1 MPSIKYRIF
10 LWESVLVSIIFR
22 NFADAFNTFI
32 GALVCMADDIRKYQ
46 NAVDA
51 IKTAILQSQARAAK
65 AVNQEQLALYYG
77 IGRYVS
83 ANTRKKNWGTG
94 AIEAISSQ
102 LRKELPGLRGFSATS
117 MRNMR
122 TFYEEWR
129 LLEANSSVTTDEIN
143 AVPSNSSVATD
154 EFTKIN
160 ANSAVTTA
168 DSADDAEIRQLQ
180 LANLPNFPLREFLS
194 ISFTHHVAILAKA
207 KTYEERVF
215 YMKYAD
221 MYKATVED
229 VEKVIKQ
236 DLYHHQDKMP
246 NNFLATIPNYKQAY
260 RAIRM
265 FKDEYLLD
273 FINVEELGMHDEDI
287 DESVIESNI
296 VHNVKNFIMTF
307 GRGFTFSGSQV
318 HYDKLGHDHWIDL
331 LFFNRDLNRTVV
343 FELKNGKFKVAYLA
357 QLSAYLRILNDDD
370 RRDHEEAPIGIIL
383 CKETDKD
390 YAGYI
395 MQDFRQPMGVAT
407 YKTADEMDPELLK
420 ALPPKEELQRVF
432 AESSKKAEK

>member
-1 MPSIKYRIF
+1 MNQEIK
-10 LWESVLVSIIFR
+10 
-22 NFADAFNTFI
+22 T
-32 GALVCMADDIRKYQ
+32 YQ
-46 NAVDA
+46 NAVEI

-65 AVNQEQLALYYG
+65 AVNQEQLALYFG

-83 ANTRKKNWGTG
+83 ANTRKKNWGQG
-94 AIEAISSQ
+94 AIEAISNQ
-102 LRKELPGLRGFSATS
+102 LKQELPGLRGFSAPS
-117 MRNMR
+117 LRKMRI
-122 TFYEEWR
+122 FYEEWSM
-129 LLEANSSVTTDEIN
+129 LERNSFVPTNKLDSLPDKTFVATNKFTEIN
-143 AVPSNSSVATD
+143 TNSAVATD
-154 EFTKIN
+154 EFE
-160 ANSAVTTA
+160 
-168 DSADDAEIRQLQ
+168 DDREIRQLR
-180 LANLPNFPLREFLS
+180 LANLPDFPLREFLS
-194 ISFTHHVAILAKA
+194 ISFTHHIAILAKA
-207 KTYEERVF
+207 KAYEERIF

-221 MYKATVED
+221 TYKPTVED
-229 VEKVIKQ
+229 LEKAIVQ

-246 NNFLATIPNYKQAY
+246 NNFLATIPDYKQAY

-273 FINVEELGMHDEDI
+273 YINVEELGMHDEDV
-287 DESVIESNI
+287 DERVIESNI

-307 GRGFTFSGSQV
+307 GRGFSFCGSQV

-331 LFFNRDLNRTVV
+331 LFFCRDLNRTVV
-343 FELKNGKFKVAYLA
+343 FELKNGNFKVGYLA

-383 CKETDKD
+383 CKNADKD

-395 MQDFRQPMGVAT
+395 MQDFKQPMGVAT

-432 AESSKKAEK
+432 VESSKKEEEA

>member
-1 MPSIKYRIF
+1 MHQHNPNIKMND
-10 LWESVLVSIIFR
+10 II
-22 NFADAFNTFI
+22 NY
-32 GALVCMADDIRKYQ
+32 KS
-46 NAVDA
+46 AVNV

-65 AVNQEQLALYYG
+65 AVNQEQLALYFG

-83 ANTRKKNWGTG
+83 ANTRKKNWGKG

-102 LRKELPGLRGFSATS
+102 LRAELPGLRGFSATS

-129 LLEANSSVTTDEIN
+129 LLESNSSVTTDEIQLLSSKSSVVTDEFTEIN
-143 AVPSNSSVATD
+143 NNSSVATD
-154 EFTKIN
+154 EFEE
-160 ANSAVTTA
+160 
-168 DSADDAEIRQLQ
+168 DREIRQLQ
-180 LANLPNFPLREFLS
+180 LANMPDFPLREFLS
-194 ISFTHHVAILAKA
+194 ISFTHHIAILAKA
-207 KTYEERVF
+207 KAYDERVF
-215 YMKYAD
+215 YMRYAD
-221 MYKATVED
+221 TYKPTVED
-229 VEKVIKQ
+229 LEKAITQ

-246 NNFLATIPNYKQAY
+246 NNFLATIPDYKQAY

-265 FKDEYLLD
+265 FKDEYLLN
-273 FINVEELGMHDEDI
+273 FINVEELGMHDEDV

-307 GRGFTFSGSQV
+307 GRGFTFCGSQV

-343 FELKNGKFKVAYLA
+343 FELKNGRFKVGYLG
-357 QLSAYLRILNDDD
+357 QLSAYLRVLNDED
-370 RRDHEEAPIGIIL
+370 RRNHEEAPIGIIL
-383 CKETDKD
+383 CRDADKD

-395 MQDFRQPMGVAT
+395 MQDFCQPMGVAT

-432 AESSKKAEK
+432 EESSKED

>member
-1 MPSIKYRIF
+1 MSEIK
-10 LWESVLVSIIFR
+10 E
-22 NFADAFNTFI
+22 
-32 GALVCMADDIRKYQ
+32 YQ
-46 NAVDA
+46 NAVDV
-51 IKTAILQSQARAAK
+51 IKTAILQSQARAAR

-83 ANTRKKNWGTG
+83 ANTRKKYWGQG
-94 AIEAISSQ
+94 AIEAISNQ
-102 LRKELPGLRGFSATS
+102 LKQELPGLRGFSATS

-129 LLEANSSVTTDEIN
+129 LLESNSSVATDEI
-143 AVPSNSSVATD
+143 PQLSSNSSVATD
-154 EFTKIN
+154 EFTEIN
-160 ANSAVTTA
+160 TNSAVATA
-168 DSADDAEIRQLQ
+168 EFGDDREIRQLQ
-180 LANLPNFPLREFLS
+180 LSNLPDFPLREFLS
-194 ISFTHHVAILAKA
+194 ISFTHHIAILAKA
-207 KTYEERVF
+207 KAYDERVF

-221 MYKATVED
+221 TYKPTVED
-229 VEKVIKQ
+229 LEKAIKQ

-246 NNFLATIPNYKQAY
+246 NNFLATIPDYKQAY

-273 FINVEELGMHDEDI
+273 YINVEELGMHDEDV
-287 DESVIESNI
+287 DERVIESNI

-307 GRGFTFSGSQV
+307 GRGFSFCGSQV
-318 HYDKLGHDHWIDL
+318 HFDKLGHDHWIDL
-331 LFFNRDLNRTVV
+331 LFFCRDLNRTVV
-343 FELKNGKFKVAYLA
+343 FELKNGGFKVSYLA

-370 RRDHEEAPIGIIL
+370 RRSHEEAPIGIIL
-383 CKETDKD
+383 CRHADKE

-395 MQDFRQPMGVAT
+395 MQDFKQPMGVAT

-432 AESSKKAEK
+432 EESGKKEN

>member
-1 MPSIKYRIF
+1 MNEIK
-10 LWESVLVSIIFR
+10 
-22 NFADAFNTFI
+22 D
-32 GALVCMADDIRKYQ
+32 YQ
-46 NAVDA
+46 NAVDI

-83 ANTRKKNWGTG
+83 ANTRKKKWGTG
-94 AIEAISSQ
+94 AIETISSQ

-129 LLEANSSVTTDEIN
+129 QLESNSSVVTDEIQMLS
-143 AVPSNSSVATD
+143 SNSSVATD
-154 EFTKIN
+154 EFTQIN
-160 ANSAVTTA
+160 TNPSVATDDFKA
-168 DSADDAEIRQLQ
+168 DSEIRQLQ

-207 KTYEERVF
+207 KTYEERIF

-229 VEKVIKQ
+229 IEKVIGQ

-246 NNFLATIPNYKQAY
+246 NNFLTTIPDYKQAY

-318 HYDKLGHDHWIDL
+318 HFDKLGHDHWIDL

-343 FELKNGKFKVAYLA
+343 FELKNGGFKVAYLA

-383 CKETDKD
+383 CKHADKD

-432 AESSKKAEK
+432 EESSKKEETL

>member
-1 MPSIKYRIF
+1 MNEIK
-10 LWESVLVSIIFR
+10 
-22 NFADAFNTFI
+22 D
-32 GALVCMADDIRKYQ
+32 YQ
-46 NAVDA
+46 NAVDI

-83 ANTRKKNWGTG
+83 ANTRKKKWGTG
-94 AIEAISSQ
+94 AIETISSQ

-129 LLEANSSVTTDEIN
+129 QLESNSSVVTDEIQML
-143 AVPSNSSVATD
+143 SSKSSVATD
-154 EFTKIN
+154 EFTQIN
-160 ANSAVTTA
+160 TKTSVATDDFKA
-168 DSADDAEIRQLQ
+168 DSEIRQLQ

-194 ISFTHHVAILAKA
+194 ISFTHHVAILAKV
-207 KTYEERVF
+207 KTYEERIF

-229 VEKVIKQ
+229 VEKVIGQ

-246 NNFLATIPNYKQAY
+246 NNFLTTIPDYKQAY

-318 HYDKLGHDHWIDL
+318 HFDKLGHDHWIDL

-343 FELKNGKFKVAYLA
+343 FELKNGGFKVAYLA

-383 CKETDKD
+383 CKHADKN

-395 MQDFRQPMGVAT
+395 MQDFRQPMGIAT

-432 AESSKKAEK
+432 EESSKNEEM

>member
-1 MPSIKYRIF
+1 MS
-10 LWESVLVSIIFR
+10 
-22 NFADAFNTFI
+22 
-32 GALVCMADDIRKYQ
+32 DIREYQ
-46 NAVDA
+46 SAVDI
-51 IKTAILQSQARAAK
+51 IKTAILKSQARATK
-65 AVNQEQLALYYG
+65 GVNQEQLALYYG

-83 ANTRKKNWGTG
+83 ENTRKKYWGQG
-94 AIEAISSQ
+94 AIEAISNQ

-122 TFYEEWR
+122 TFYEEWKQ
-129 LLEANSSVTTDEIN
+129 LE
-143 AVPSNSSVATD
+143 SNSSVATD
-154 EFTKIN
+154 EIQTIHTN
-160 ANSAVTTA
+160 SSVVTDEITASSDNSAVTTSEFA
-168 DSADDAEIRQLQ
+168 KGKSFVPTSEIRQLQ
-180 LANLPNFPLREFLS
+180 LANLPDFPLREFLD
-194 ISFTHHVAILAKA
+194 ISFTHHITILAKA
-207 KTYEERVF
+207 KAYDERVF
-215 YMKYAD
+215 YMRYAD
-221 MYKATVED
+221 TYKSTVED
-229 VEKVIKQ
+229 LEKVIKQ

-246 NNFLATIPNYKQAY
+246 NNFLSTIPDYKKAY

-273 FINVEELGMHDEDI
+273 YINVEELGMHDEDI

-307 GRGFTFSGSQV
+307 GRGFAFCGSQV

-343 FELKNGKFKVAYLA
+343 FELKNGNFKVAYLA

-383 CKETDKD
+383 CKNANKN

-395 MQDFRQPMGVAT
+395 MQDFLQPMGVAT
-407 YKTADEMDPELLK
+407 YKTADEIDPELLK

-432 AESSKKAEK
+432 EESSNKED

>member
-1 MPSIKYRIF
+1 M
-10 LWESVLVSIIFR
+10 EQNII
-22 NFADAFNTFI
+22 TY
-32 GALVCMADDIRKYQ
+32 K
-46 NAVDA
+46 NAVDI
-51 IKTAILQSQARAAK
+51 IKTAILQSQARAVK

-77 IGRYVS
+77 IGRYIS
-83 ANTRKKNWGTG
+83 ENTRNKNWGTG
-94 AIEAISSQ
+94 ILKQISDS
-102 LRKELPGLRGFSATS
+102 LRLELPGLRGFSETNLK
-117 MRNMR
+117 NMR
-122 TFYEEWR
+122 LFYEAW
-129 LLEANSSVTTDEIN
+129 NSIE
-143 AVPSNSSVATD
+143 SNSSVATD
-154 EFTKIN
+154 EIGSSQSINGDNALQESDNDKI
-160 ANSAVTTA
+160 T
-168 DSADDAEIRQLQ
+168 IRQLQ
-180 LANLPNFPLREFLS
+180 LTNYAEFPLAEFLS
-194 ISFTHHVAILAKA
+194 ISFTHHIAIINHAKDFN
-207 KTYEERVF
+207 ERLF
-215 YMKYAD
+215 YIRFCHN
-221 MYKATVED
+221 YKPTTED
-229 VEKVIKQ
+229 LPNIIKKQ

-246 NNFLATIPNYKQAY
+246 NNFLDTIPDYKQAY

-273 FINVEELGMHDEDI
+273 FINVEELGMHDEDV

-318 HYDKLGHDHWIDL
+318 HFDKLGHDHWIDL

-343 FELKNGKFKVAYLA
+343 FELKNGNFKVAYLA

-383 CKETDKD
+383 CKNADKD

-420 ALPPKEELQRVF
+420 ALPPKEELQKVF
-432 AESSKKAEK
+432 EESSKKKD